1 MAWFKRYYGTTNY
14 ARDQEHF
21 ARLFVELGGPKGMM
35 MVHTGRATK
44 CTVYI
49 SLSPILAARNFP
61 EFEPSAAPPPDDFT
75 ALLGHDDEFAA
86 MRRASVTPSPR
97 RKS

>member
-1 MAWFKRYYGTTNY
+1 MAWFKRDYGTASY

-35 MVHTGRATK
+35 MVHTGRAK

-49 SLSPILAARNFP
+49 SLNPILAAMNFP
-61 EFEPSAAPPPDDFT
+61 EFELSAAPPPDDFT
-75 ALLGHDDEFAA
+75 AVLGHDDEFAA